1 MFTQDVLY
9 FSIVGLCKHWMPF
22 GHYGASCS
30 FLAFRNMV
38 AQF

>member
-22 GHYGASCS
+22 GHYALCI
-30 FLAFRNMV
+30 L
-38 AQF
+38 